1 MANDIEILFK
11 YESDNIDQVESCV
24 KTYMKHAKYRKY
36 KEIYQVDLNIIKQAI
51 KDCDFKINE
60 YNNNISKCNK
70 KQKGRQYTNI
80 IKTNTDTEILYM
92 LIPLL

>member
-1 MANDIEILFK
+1 MANDLEILFH
-11 YESDNIDQVESCV
+11 YETNNIDQVETCI

-60 YNNNISKCNK
+60 YNNNILKFNN
-70 KQKGRQYTNI
+70 KQKGGVQKNTNI
-80 IKTNTDTEILYM
+80 DNKEILYM
-92 LIPLL
+92 LMPIF